1 MPGLG
6 AVDLAAWREATV
18 AGDGAGADAGVCC
31 GEEPGVLFI
40 KLSVVSRISRR
51 GTGRAAYFSKSMT
64 MTFGGVVG
72 SSDSS
77 GRPGASGSAGSAGSA
92 GFSGSSGSSGSD
104 GTSGTSGSSSTVI
117 SGSGVGSISEPG
129 IVVVG
134 AVVSGSGVGSSSEP
148 AIVVLGAVVTG
159 TGLGSGSDSEV
170 SNGDVVVGA
179 VDSEGFESEDAG
191 SEDSGSGCAE
201 VDVEDAEVEV
211 DVDESA
217 AWVGSDVGSL
227 VAELVAEL
235 EGSAVCFSV
244 EAAVVVSAVVFLEVV
259 FSEVDVLE
267 VGRSDGSA
275 GEDASEEGSA
285 DVVLFVDSVVWEGSA
300 DWEDEE
306 VAVGALAAIWGVGA
320 ELEDGVAADVV

>member
-1 MPGLG
+1 
-6 AVDLAAWREATV
+6 
-18 AGDGAGADAGVCC
+18 
-31 GEEPGVLFI
+31 
-40 KLSVVSRISRR
+40 
-51 GTGRAAYFSKSMT
+51 MT

-72 SSDSS
+72 SSGSS
-77 GRPGASGSAGSAGSA
+77 GSPGSFGSAGSA

-104 GTSGTSGSSSTVI
+104 GTCGTSAPSGALRYVVGSAGSSSTVI

-134 AVVSGSGVGSSSEP
+134 AVVSGSGVGSSSELG
-148 AIVVLGAVVTG
+148 IVVSG
-159 TGLGSGSDSEV
+159 TGSGSDSEV

-179 VDSEGFESEDAG
+179 VDSEVG
-191 SEDSGSGCAE
+191 
-201 VDVEDAEVEV
+201 VDG
-211 DVDESA
+211 SA

-244 EAAVVVSAVVFLEVV
+244 EAAVVVSVVVFSEVV
-259 FSEVDVLE
+259 FSEVDVFE

-275 GEDASEEGSA
+275 GEDTSEDGSA

-306 VAVGALAAIWGVGA
+306 VAVGVLAAATWGAGS
-320 ELEDGVAADVV
+320 ELEDGVAAGVV

>member
-1 MPGLG
+1 
-6 AVDLAAWREATV
+6 
-18 AGDGAGADAGVCC
+18 
-31 GEEPGVLFI
+31 
-40 KLSVVSRISRR
+40 
-51 GTGRAAYFSKSMT
+51 
-64 MTFGGVVG
+64 
-72 SSDSS
+72 
-77 GRPGASGSAGSAGSA
+77 
-92 GFSGSSGSSGSD
+92 
-104 GTSGTSGSSSTVI
+104 
-117 SGSGVGSISEPG
+117 
-129 IVVVG
+129 
-134 AVVSGSGVGSSSEP
+134 
-148 AIVVLGAVVTG
+148 VVLGAVVTG
-159 TGLGSGSDSEV
+159 AGLGSGSDSEV

-201 VDVEDAEVEV
+201 VDVEDAEV

-244 EAAVVVSAVVFLEVV
+244 EAAVVVSVVVFSEVV

-267 VGRSDGSA
+267 VGRSDGLA
-275 GEDASEEGSA
+275 GEDAAEDGSA

-306 VAVGALAAIWGVGA
+306 VAVGVLAAATWGAGS
-320 ELEDGVAADVV
+320 ELEDGVAAGVV

>member
-1 MPGLG
+1 M
-6 AVDLAAWREATV
+6 
-18 AGDGAGADAGVCC
+18 
-31 GEEPGVLFI
+31 
-40 KLSVVSRISRR
+40 
-51 GTGRAAYFSKSMT
+51 
-64 MTFGGVVG
+64 
-72 SSDSS
+72 
-77 GRPGASGSAGSAGSA
+77 
-92 GFSGSSGSSGSD
+92 
-104 GTSGTSGSSSTVI
+104 
-117 SGSGVGSISEPG
+117 GSISEPG

-159 TGLGSGSDSEV
+159 AGLGSGSDSEV

-201 VDVEDAEVEV
+201 VDVEDAEV

-244 EAAVVVSAVVFLEVV
+244 EAAVVVSVVVFSEVV

-267 VGRSDGSA
+267 VGRSDGLA
-275 GEDASEEGSA
+275 GEDAAEDGSA

-306 VAVGALAAIWGVGA
+306 VAVGVLAAATWGAGS
-320 ELEDGVAADVV
+320 ELEDGVAAGVV

>member
-1 MPGLG
+1 
-6 AVDLAAWREATV
+6 
-18 AGDGAGADAGVCC
+18 
-31 GEEPGVLFI
+31 
-40 KLSVVSRISRR
+40 
-51 GTGRAAYFSKSMT
+51 

-72 SSDSS
+72 SSGSS

-134 AVVSGSGVGSSSEP
+134 AVVSGSDVGSSSEP
-148 AIVVLGAVVTG
+148 GIVVSGA
-159 TGLGSGSDSEV
+159 GSGSDSEV

-179 VDSEGFESEDAG
+179 VDSEGFGSEDAG

-201 VDVEDAEVEV
+201 VDVEDAEVGV
-211 DVDESA
+211 DGSA

-227 VAELVAEL
+227 VAELVVEL

-244 EAAVVVSAVVFLEVV
+244 EAAVVVSVVVSSEVV
-259 FSEVDVLE
+259 FCEVDVLE

-275 GEDASEEGSA
+275 GEDAAEDGSA

-306 VAVGALAAIWGVGA
+306 VAVGFLAAATWGAGS
-320 ELEDGVAADVV
+320 ELEDGVEAGVV

>member
-1 MPGLG
+1 
-6 AVDLAAWREATV
+6 
-18 AGDGAGADAGVCC
+18 
-31 GEEPGVLFI
+31 
-40 KLSVVSRISRR
+40 
-51 GTGRAAYFSKSMT
+51 MT
-64 MTFGGVVG
+64 MAFGGVVG
-72 SSDSS
+72 SS
-77 GRPGASGSAGSAGSA
+77 
-92 GFSGSSGSSGSD
+92 GFSARPGSSGSD
-104 GTSGTSGSSSTVI
+104 GTSGTSGTSGPSGALRYVLGSAGSSSTVI
-117 SGSGVGSISEPG
+117 SGSGVGSSSEPG

-159 TGLGSGSDSEV
+159 AGLGSGSDSEV

-179 VDSEGFESEDAG
+179 LDSEGFGSEDAG
-191 SEDSGSGCAE
+191 SEDSGSDCAE
-201 VDVEDAEVEV
+201 VDVEDAEVG
-211 DVDESA
+211 VDESA

-244 EAAVVVSAVVFLEVV
+244 EAAVVVSAVVFSEVV

-275 GEDASEEGSA
+275 GEDALEDGSA
-285 DVVLFVDSVVWEGSA
+285 DVVLFVDSVVWEGTA

-306 VAVGALAAIWGVGA
+306 VAVGALAATWGAGS
-320 ELEDGVAADVV
+320 ELEDGVEADVV

>member
-1 MPGLG
+1 M
-6 AVDLAAWREATV
+6 
-18 AGDGAGADAGVCC
+18 
-31 GEEPGVLFI
+31 
-40 KLSVVSRISRR
+40 
-51 GTGRAAYFSKSMT
+51 
-64 MTFGGVVG
+64 
-72 SSDSS
+72 
-77 GRPGASGSAGSAGSA
+77 
-92 GFSGSSGSSGSD
+92 
-104 GTSGTSGSSSTVI
+104 
-117 SGSGVGSISEPG
+117 
-129 IVVVG
+129 
-134 AVVSGSGVGSSSEP
+134 
-148 AIVVLGAVVTG
+148 VLGAVVTG

-201 VDVEDAEVEV
+201 VDVEDAEVDV

-244 EAAVVVSAVVFLEVV
+244 EAAVVVTAVVFSEVV

-306 VAVGALAAIWGVGA
+306 VAVGSLAAATWGAGS

>member
-1 MPGLG
+1 M
-6 AVDLAAWREATV
+6 
-18 AGDGAGADAGVCC
+18 
-31 GEEPGVLFI
+31 
-40 KLSVVSRISRR
+40 
-51 GTGRAAYFSKSMT
+51 
-64 MTFGGVVG
+64 
-72 SSDSS
+72 
-77 GRPGASGSAGSAGSA
+77 
-92 GFSGSSGSSGSD
+92 
-104 GTSGTSGSSSTVI
+104 
-117 SGSGVGSISEPG
+117 
-129 IVVVG
+129 
-134 AVVSGSGVGSSSEP
+134 VVSG
-148 AIVVLGAVVTG
+148 A
-159 TGLGSGSDSEV
+159 GSGSDSEV

-179 VDSEGFESEDAG
+179 VGSEDCG
-191 SEDSGSGCAE
+191 SEDSGAE
-201 VDVEDAEVEV
+201 VGV
-211 DVDESA
+211 DGSA

>member
-1 MPGLG
+1 M
-6 AVDLAAWREATV
+6 
-18 AGDGAGADAGVCC
+18 
-31 GEEPGVLFI
+31 
-40 KLSVVSRISRR
+40 
-51 GTGRAAYFSKSMT
+51 
-64 MTFGGVVG
+64 
-72 SSDSS
+72 
-77 GRPGASGSAGSAGSA
+77 
-92 GFSGSSGSSGSD
+92 
-104 GTSGTSGSSSTVI
+104 
-117 SGSGVGSISEPG
+117 
-129 IVVVG
+129 
-134 AVVSGSGVGSSSEP
+134 
-148 AIVVLGAVVTG
+148 VTG
-159 TGLGSGSDSEV
+159 AGLGSGSDSEV

-201 VDVEDAEVEV
+201 VDVEDAEV

-244 EAAVVVSAVVFLEVV
+244 EAAVVVSVVVFSEVV

-267 VGRSDGSA
+267 VGRSDGLA
-275 GEDASEEGSA
+275 GEDAAEDGSA

-306 VAVGALAAIWGVGA
+306 VAVGVLAAATWGAGS
-320 ELEDGVAADVV
+320 EMEDCVAAGVV